1 MKLFLNAFNFR
12 IEVFDKDKFGKDKS
26 LGKVEISRDDLDTK
40 EPVWFPLAGVKSGEI
55 LLNTEMLAP
64 GQSPSGY
71 AGDSQD
77 TDVAGKGG
85 DGSSRKPS
93 SLAGNKN
100 SGNLGDYDGPVLH
113 VDLIRA
119 KDLIKTDMIG
129 KSDPYAVLKYADQHD
144 KTPVVKNTQNPK
156 WDHSSDF
163 ADDADISDK
172 LM

>member
-1 MKLFLNAFNFR
+1 M
-12 IEVFDKDKFGKDKS
+12 DKDKFGKDKS
-26 LGKVEISRDDLDTK
+26 LGKVEISRDDLDSK
-40 EPVWFPLAGVKSGEI
+40 EPVWFPLSGVKSGEI

-71 AGDSQD
+71 AGDGID
-77 TDVAGKGG
+77 ADLAGRGG

-93 SLAGNKN
+93 NLAGGKK

-113 VDLIRA
+113 VDLIKA

-129 KSDPYAVLKYADQHD
+129 KSDPYAVLKYADQLD

-163 ADDADISDK
+163 TADANSPEN